1 MPGKSKPQIC
11 GIGQPLLDIT
21 ATVGEGFLNRHG
33 LDSNGSIV
41 GTGSEHEDIF
51 QEIVNYFPVAISPGG
66 QTLNTI
72 RCVKWMLGDS
82 ANCVF
87 TGAIGKDEFGR
98 LLMKQCDEA
107 RVESLLYVQQE
118 EPTSTCAALINGSE
132 GHRSMVSHLSGANT
146 YPKDYLLQDGTWERV
161 TQSQVYYTESY
172 LLTSPDGPACMEALA
187 KEARKHNKIFAL
199 NLSAP
204 FIQQFF
210 AKQFRHIVQYVD
222 IIFGNETE
230 AAAFAEHNGMVGAT
244 IDEIVLAMAALPSK
258 KDTER
263 MVIITQGAECTVVC
277 QGDRITKYAVPKVAK
292 VIDTTGAG
300 DSFCGGYLSQLML
313 GKGEFDCVQAGHY
326 AASVVIQRVGAT
338 YPDKAIKTLASCK
351 DVQADPNNNSNATS
365 NTQQQQGRSVVS

>member
-1 MPGKSKPQIC
+1 MPGISKPQIC
-11 GIGQPLLDIT
+11 GLGQPLLDIT

-66 QTLNTI
+66 QTLNTM
-72 RCVKWMLGDS
+72 RCVKWMLNES

-87 TGAIGKDEFGR
+87 TGAIGKDKFGR
-98 LLMKQCDEA
+98 LLQKQCDEA
-107 RVESLLYVQQE
+107 KVESLFFVQQE
-118 EPTSTCAALINGSE
+118 EPTSTCAALINGNE

-187 KEARKHNKIFAL
+187 KEARKNNKVFAL

-210 AKQFRHIVQYVD
+210 KKQFAHIVQYVD

-230 AAAFAEHNGMVGAT
+230 AEAFAKNNGMEGAS
-244 IDEIVLAMAALPSK
+244 IDDIVREMAQMPSK
-258 KDTER
+258 KDTDR
-263 MVIITQGAECTVVC
+263 LVIITQGADCTVVC
-277 QGDRITKYAVPKVAK
+277 QGDRITKYKVPKVAK

-300 DSFCGGYLSQLML
+300 DSFVGGYLSQLML
-313 GKGEFDCVQAGHY
+313 GKGESECVAAGHY

-338 YPDKAIKTLASCK
+338 YPSSKNSMPTPCK
-351 DVQADPNNNSNATS
+351 DENSS
-365 NTQQQQGRSVVS
+365 KSQQGQSVIS

>member
-1 MPGKSKPQIC
+1 MPGISKPQIC
-11 GIGQPLLDIT
+11 GLGQPLLDIT

-33 LDSNGSIV
+33 LESNGSIV
-41 GTGSEHEDIF
+41 GTGSEHEAIF
-51 QEIVNYFPVAISPGG
+51 EEIVNYFPVAISPGG
-66 QTLNTI
+66 QTLNTM

-98 LLMKQCDEA
+98 LLMKQCEDAE
-107 RVESLLYVQQE
+107 VETLLYVQQE
-118 EPTSTCAALINGSE
+118 EPTSTCAALISGNE

-146 YPKDYLLQDGTWERV
+146 YPKDYLQQDGTWERV
-161 TQSQVYYTESY
+161 THSQLYYTESY

-187 KEARKHNKIFAL
+187 KEARKNNKIFAL

-210 AKQFRHIVQYVD
+210 KKQFKHIVQYVD

-230 AAAFAEHNGMVGAT
+230 AEAFAKNNGLEGAT

-258 KDTER
+258 KDTDR

-277 QGDRITKYAVPKVAK
+277 RGGEITKYTVPKVAK

-300 DSFCGGYLSQLML
+300 DSFVGGYLSKLMM
-313 GKGEFDCVQAGHY
+313 GFSEAECVKAGHY

-338 YPDKAIKTLASCK
+338 YPSSHVPTSCK
-351 DVQADPNNNSNATS
+351 ESTSKSSNSQS
-365 NTQQQQGRSVVS
+365 RSVVS